1 MLHIYCPHCRE
12 YREEEEFRP
21 KGEAHIV
28 RPADPETASDEA
40 WGDYLFFRR
49 NPRGVHH
56 EQWLHV
62 AGCRKFFNVT
72 RDTVSYR
79 ILQTRLPGAAP
90 DGGGQ

>member
-1 MLHIYCPHCRE
+1 MLHIYCPHCQE
-12 YREEEEFRP
+12 YRAEEEFRP
-21 KGEAHIV
+21 KGEAHIL
-28 RPADPETASDEA
+28 RPADPDSASDEV

-49 NPRGVHH
+49 NPRGAHH

-79 ILQTRLPGAAP
+79 ILQTGVPGAVP
-90 DGGGQ
+90 RGGQR

>member
-1 MLHIYCPHCRE
+1 MLHIYCPHCQE

-28 RPADPETASDEA
+28 RPADPEATSDEA

-49 NPRGVHH
+49 NPRGTHH

-62 AGCRKFFNVT
+62 AGCRKYFNVT
-72 RDTVSYR
+72 RNTVSYR
-79 ILQTRLPGAAP
+79 ILQTSVPGGATR
-90 DGGGQ
+90 GGVE